1 MTDVTPRSTYR
12 TPSGRVLTDGDIE
25 RIAEEVATTDLD
37 VTDAK
42 ILYPPEPRNAAARSP
57 REP

>member
-1 MTDVTPRSTYR
+1 
-12 TPSGRVLTDGDIE
+12 VLTDAEIE

-37 VTDAK
+37 LTGAE
-42 ILYPPEPRNAAARSP
+42 ILYPPDAPETARKADMRSP